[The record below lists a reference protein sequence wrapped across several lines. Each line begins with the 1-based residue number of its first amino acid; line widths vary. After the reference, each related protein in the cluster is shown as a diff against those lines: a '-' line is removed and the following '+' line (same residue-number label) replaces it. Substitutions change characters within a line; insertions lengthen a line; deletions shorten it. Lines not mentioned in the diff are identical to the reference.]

1 MARRKVFILSL
12 SKDAT
17 PLIQLR
23 AKHAPVPAPSQ
34 RRGVSRRSL
43 LGLALLPL
51 AGCGFH
57 PLYSEAVRR
66 REDPELASILIA
78 PIKDRYGQELELAL
92 REELNPEG
100 LDVKP
105 RYQLRVGVTTI
116 RSDLGIQRDA
126 SSTRA
131 RIDAYATLILT
142 EFPGGKRI
150 YTSRTQSTSAF
161 NILEDGY
168 AAQVAEEDARTRTVR
183 DLAEEI
189 RTRLALFLRD
199 QPAAHGAS

>member
-1 MARRKVFILSL
+1 MTPRKALILSR

-17 PLIQLR
+17 PLN
-23 AKHAPVPAPSQ
+23 Q
-34 RRGVSRRSL
+34 RRARGHDRLSRRAL
-43 LGLALLPL
+43 LAAALLPL

-57 PLYSEAVRR
+57 PLYGEATQR
-66 REDPELASILIA
+66 RENPELASIVVQ
-78 PIKDRYGQELELAL
+78 PIRDRYGQQLELAL
-92 REELNPEG
+92 REALNPQG

-105 RYQLRVGVTTI
+105 RFELEVGVTTI

-131 RIDAYATLILT
+131 RIDAYATVYLS

-150 YTSRTQSTSAF
+150 YTSRAQSTSAF
-161 NILEDGY
+161 NILQDGY

-183 DLAEEI
+183 ELADEI

-199 QPAAHGAS
+199 QLTARRAG